1 MRAPKRDSQ
10 LPYRRT
16 GQGIRGRSIS
26 SQTLLVIAM
35 LAAMTAGAEP
45 SMRLA
50 LVGGMLLD
58 GYGGAPIHHAA
69 ILLQNNRIVAAGPA
83 AEVVIPPGTT
93 VIDTRGETMI
103 PGMIEVHAHL
113 VIVGHGDYERWFK
126 WLEEHRHDYPLER
139 VMELSA
145 RQLLSAGITS
155 AIDLGAPLKESVQ
168 VRDRI
173 QAGAIPGPRLSV
185 SGPWLIQA
193 AAIFPPMCQI
203 IVHTPAE
210 AARATDDNIRGGADV
225 IKAQAGLTLDE
236 YRAIVEV
243 AHRHHVK
250 VHAHVYEEQ
259 AARDAFTAGVDVLQ
273 HVGSG
278 MPPYDAA
285 LVKEIA
291 ESGRPVVLTAAHRI
305 WILPATREFP
315 ERLDDPELQRGFPQ
329 EIWAEM
335 QDSFKHFETLS
346 VFKNREREESFGD
359 ASTRQWIRAGAMIG
373 MGTDSGT
380 PLNFHRDALW
390 REAKAL
396 SDEGMPAARLIT
408 ALTLINARILG
419 KERELGTIEPGKL
432 ADITVV
438 KGNPLFDIVALANV
452 DVVVKNGVAYRDA
465 ERMELN
471 SSRQPR

>member
-1 MRAPKRDSQ
+1 
-10 LPYRRT
+10 
-16 GQGIRGRSIS
+16 
-26 SQTLLVIAM
+26 VIAV
-35 LAAMTAGAEP
+35 LGAMSAGAKP
-45 SMRLA
+45 STRLA

-58 GYGGAPIHHAA
+58 GYGGAPIHDAA
-69 ILLQNNRIVAAGPA
+69 ILLENERIVFAGSAAD
-83 AEVVIPPGTT
+83 VVIPVGTP
-93 VIDTRGETMI
+93 VIDTRGETMM

-168 VRDRI
+168 VRDSI

-185 SGPWLIQA
+185 SGPWLIQT
-193 AAIFPPMCQI
+193 AAIFPPMCQV

-210 AARATDDNIRGGADV
+210 AARATEDNIRGGADV
-225 IKAQAGLTLDE
+225 IKAQGGLTLEE
-236 YRAIVEV
+236 YKAIVEV

-259 AARDAFTAGVDVLQ
+259 AVRDAFIAGVDVLQ

-278 MPPYDAA
+278 MPPFDAA

-291 ESGRPVVLTAAHRI
+291 VSGRPVVLTAAHRI
-305 WILPATREFP
+305 WVLPASREFP
-315 ERLDDPELQRGFPQ
+315 ERLDDPEIQRGFPPD
-329 EIWAEM
+329 IWAEM
-335 QDSFKHFETLS
+335 QDSFKRFETLS
-346 VFKNREREESFGD
+346 VFKNREREESFGN
-359 ASTRQWIRAGAMIG
+359 ASTRQWIRAGAVIG

-390 REAKAL
+390 REAKVL
-396 SDEGMPAARLIT
+396 SDQGMPPARLIT
-408 ALTLINARILG
+408 ALTLVNARILG
-419 KERELGTIEPGKL
+419 KERDLGTIERGKL
-432 ADITVV
+432 ADITVL

-452 DVVVKNGVAYRDA
+452 DVVIKDGVPYRDSA
-465 ERMELN
+465 RLEL
-471 SSRQPR
+471 SSSGKSR